1 MTNKQP
7 SREEATPSAHR
18 FTVLNQLSRT
28 IEDKKMFAQLRL
40 KQLFPLKQET
50 HREADGMKIAPE
62 IQTNTDLELPASSG
76 ERDLQ
81 KTLEEVCRSSMFWAE
96 ILSEPSLLEDLKE

>member
-1 MTNKQP
+1 
-7 SREEATPSAHR
+7 
-18 FTVLNQLSRT
+18 
-28 IEDKKMFAQLRL
+28 MFAQLRL

-62 IQTNTDLELPASSG
+62 IQTNTDLELPASTSQ
-76 ERDLQ
+76 DFQ

-96 ILSEPSLLEDLKE
+96 IECEPSLLADLKE